1 MRNPESFMKIA
12 IGSDEAAYDMKEML
26 LVYLRGR
33 GVDVTDF
40 GTYNAQPVIYPD
52 IAFAVSE
59 KIIAGE
65 YGRAILLCGTGIGMA
80 ISANKVPGIRAAQCH
95 DTYSAERAS
104 RSNDAQIITIG
115 ARVVGPELAKAIVD
129 TFLAA
134 QFDGGR
140 SAPKVQRIK
149 QYESRLHGGVG
160 IETEAVRDESRPA
173 GNGAAP
179 V

>member
-1 MRNPESFMKIA
+1 MKIA
-12 IGSDEAAYDMKEML
+12 IGCDEAAYDLKEIL
-26 LVYLRGR
+26 LAHLRER

-52 IAFAVSE
+52 IAFTVAERVV
-59 KIIAGE
+59 AGE
-65 YGRAILLCGTGIGMA
+65 YRRAVLLCGTGIGMA

-104 RSNDAQIITIG
+104 RSNDAQIVTIG

-140 SAPKVQRIK
+140 STPKVQRIE
-149 QYESRLHGGVG
+149 QYETELHAK
-160 IETEAVRDESRPA
+160 EERAA
-173 GNGAAP
+173 GDGRIP
-179 V
+179 G